1 MEELRFI
8 MQYIKRHK
16 WHYLAGIITLF
27 VVDFANLYI
36 PRITGTVTDGLTAR
50 TLDWNGVKSC
60 LLGLLLLGLTLAV
73 GRFLWRYFLFGSA
86 RKIEKELRDDLF
98 AHLEK
103 MSVDYFNENKTG
115 DLMTRFTS
123 DLNAIRMAIGMAVIS
138 AFDATVMTV
147 MVIGQMM
154 VYVNVKLTLL
164 ALIPMVVICGGTIYY
179 GKIIHSRYMER
190 QEAVS
195 DLTDFVQESFSGI
208 RVIKAFVREQAQ
220 LKAFTKANE
229 RTREKNLNLV
239 RLQAVVMPLLEVFIG
254 ISSLV
259 TLIYGGY
266 LAIVGEITLGRFV
279 AFHQYVNMLVWPM
292 LACGDAINTFAQ
304 GGASIKRVRAV
315 MEEKPGVRDLLPGE
329 IRSGEPSSGGQPGE
343 GGQSLERKSDGNS
356 AADRE
361 VSGSRREKTSLGQ
374 EDGGV
379 RRGKSAARA
388 KSRLEAVCREEKSPA
403 IQFPLTGQI
412 TFSHLT
418 YTHKGALQ
426 PDLRDICLEV
436 PAGTTLAVIGRTGSG
451 KSTLVN
457 LMLHLY
463 NTERGMILLDGRDI
477 NAIPLQELR
486 RQIAYVPQDNF
497 LFSDTL
503 KANIAFGAEGQD
515 MEKIVAATKAA
526 CIHDSIMEFPDQY
539 DTIVGERGVTLSG
552 GQKQRSSI
560 ARALMKDAPIL
571 ILDDALSAVDTDT
584 EEKLLRNLRENRQG
598 KTTILIAHRISTI
611 QHADV
616 ILVLDEGRA
625 AEVGDHAGLM
635 EQKGIYYEMFEKQQ
649 LEAAMGEQRAALHR
663 EFGDEPPQKETG
675 QGAARADE
683 PSRKETGQG
692 ADQTDEPSRK
702 ETGQGAV
709 RADEPLRK
717 EAAAGAALAPGKE
730 AE

>member
-1 MEELRFI
+1 MKEIRFI
-8 MQYIKRHK
+8 MQYIRRHK
-16 WHYLAGIITLF
+16 WHYAAGIVTLF

-36 PRITGTVTDGLTAR
+36 PRITGAVTDGLTDH
-50 TLDWNGVKSC
+50 TLDWNGVKRC
-60 LLGLLLLGLTLAV
+60 LLGLLLLGLTLAI

-86 RKIEKELRDDLF
+86 RKIEKELRNDLF
-98 AHLEK
+98 AHLEE

-164 ALIPMVVICGGTIYY
+164 ALIPMLIICGGTIYY
-179 GKIIHSRYMER
+179 GKIIHARYMER

-195 DLTDFVQESFSGI
+195 DLTDYVQESFSGI

-229 RTREKNLNLV
+229 KTREKNLGLV

-292 LACGDAINTFAQ
+292 LACGEAINTFAQ
-304 GGASIKRVRAV
+304 GGASIKRVQAV
-315 MEEKPGVRDLLPGE
+315 MEEEPGVRDMFPNNLE
-329 IRSGEPSSGGQPGE
+329 FSEQQDSSVE
-343 GGQSLERKSDGNS
+343 KSAVRAKERL
-356 AADRE
+356 AADT
-361 VSGSRREKTSLGQ
+361 G
-374 EDGGV
+374 
-379 RRGKSAARA
+379 RGKQ
-388 KSRLEAVCREEKSPA
+388 P
-403 IQFPLTGQI
+403 PLTGQI

-463 NTERGMILLDGRDI
+463 NTEQGMILLDGRDI
-477 NAIPLQELR
+477 NSIPLKELR

-503 KANIAFGAEGQD
+503 KANIAFGVEGQD
-515 MEKIVAATKAA
+515 MEQIIAATKAA

-539 DTIVGERGVTLSG
+539 DTMVGERGVTLSG

-584 EEKLLRNLRENRQG
+584 EEQLLRNLRENRSG

-616 ILVLDEGRA
+616 ILVLEDGRA
-625 AEVGDHAGLM
+625 AEVGDHAQLM
-635 EQKGIYYEMFEKQQ
+635 EQKGIYFEMFEKQQ

-663 EFGDEPPQKETG
+663 EYQDEPHPFAAET
-675 QGAARADE
+675 AVDADGSQE
-683 PSRKETGQG
+683 
-692 ADQTDEPSRK
+692 AVQT
-702 ETGQGAV
+702 V
-709 RADEPLRK
+709 
-717 EAAAGAALAPGKE
+717 GKE
-730 AE
+730 AK